1 MCLYRKHQQHETA
14 RKTYKDIASKNID
27 WPEAI
32 WEAWLAFEHLHG
44 SVQEIDECLDRIERA
59 RSQVNARRAKEAEK
73 AAYAAMQVEAE
84 QQASTLIS
92 ETIAAT
98 GAGEVPEVPQHASAP
113 MDVDA
118 RAESPSANLKRK
130 AEDEAEVDVSESKK
144 ARTGKF
150 C

>member
-1 MCLYRKHQQHETA
+1 M
-14 RKTYKDIASKNID
+14 
-27 WPEAI
+27 
-32 WEAWLAFEHLHG
+32 
-44 SVQEIDECLDRIERA
+44 QEIDECLDRIERA

-98 GAGEVPEVPQHASAP
+98 GAGGVPGAPQHVSAA